1 MANCWS
7 LKIYVSTPL
16 PGPELDHRHH
26 RKWTR
31 LGLIY
36 ILQLDAINYRTNDS
50 TNSPVRLFRTYGKEI
65 QQTISPL
72 YCLEVNNEFLTYNSK
87 QATYPLLKTYL
98 CSLSADLLPYLLVVI
113 KGPPAL
119 LPELTSLS
127 SQA

>member
-72 YCLEVNNEFLTYNSK
+72 YCLEVNNEVVLDVQLKAGDIPTPENIPVLTVS
-87 QATYPLLKTYL
+87 
-98 CSLSADLLPYLLVVI
+98 
-113 KGPPAL
+113 
-119 LPELTSLS
+119 
-127 SQA
+127 